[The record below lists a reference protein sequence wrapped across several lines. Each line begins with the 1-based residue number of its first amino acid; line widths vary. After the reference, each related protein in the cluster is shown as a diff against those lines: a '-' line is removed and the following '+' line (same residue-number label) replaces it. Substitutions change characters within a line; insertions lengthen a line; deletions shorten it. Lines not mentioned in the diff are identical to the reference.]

1 MRKRQVGRLPCL
13 ENCCRFSENKRKE
26 MFISLYIS
34 LLILATCE
42 TAFLRT
48 VCIWS
53 DRAVLCLF
61 TLKMCL
67 MSSALLCSWETPRSW
82 YIQFPGSCYSYRN
95 FSVADLKK
103 SIENAQV
110 EHKRCRPWQE
120 SWWLEFGAE
129 VEKSKAGRKS
139 GDCKASLEITTNV
152 LVSWGPNISAG
163 VDTEKTSSV
172 LFEFMFMFRIP

>member
-1 MRKRQVGRLPCL
+1 MQLLQSFGLLSMLGQPDWSLKNWYSSELRQHFGLVTQFQEVLSFAFSFNTSTQIGQQTPHVFFCMRKRQVGSLPCL
-13 ENCCRFSENKRKE
+13 ENCCRFNENKRKE
-26 MFISLYIS
+26 MFIFLYIS

-61 TLKMCL
+61 TLKMCV
-67 MSSALLCSWETPRSW
+67 MSSAPLLCSWETPRSW
-82 YIQFPGSCYSYRN
+82 YIQIPGSCYSYRN

-110 EHKRCRPWQE
+110 EQERCRP
-120 SWWLEFGAE
+120 
-129 VEKSKAGRKS
+129 
-139 GDCKASLEITTNV
+139 
-152 LVSWGPNISAG
+152 
-163 VDTEKTSSV
+163 
-172 LFEFMFMFRIP
+172 